1 MKRTSVYRRSVFCT
15 DNHCQ
20 NMHTNK
26 LAFSSDRNIFSLL
39 QSSVNY
45 SKKAIK
51 NHHGEVPVV
60 VQKKKKK
67 KKTLNTYN
75 TNRKTKQNKNK
86 KTTTTTKK
94 TKLNFEPSTMYLCLG
109 ACTTVRVRSTGRLQ
123 CEMTQEMV

>member
-1 MKRTSVYRRSVFCT
+1 MFSPWARDFICIASVDSAVKWVPGGH
-15 DNHCQ
+15 NLV
-20 NMHTNK
+20 K
-26 LAFSSDRNIFSLL
+26 GL

-60 VQKKKKK
+60 VQKKKNKK
-67 KKTLNTYN
+67 NIKHLQYKQEN
-75 TNRKTKQNKNK
+75 KTKQKQKNNNNK
-86 KTTTTTKK
+86 KK

-109 ACTTVRVRSTGRLQ
+109 ACTTVRVRSTWRLQ